1 MDIDKGYADHGIFG
15 DIAVLLLVKSYR
27 KVNVPFQTT
36 VELISNQ
43 IEANT
48 ENDNFLSEQTER
60 LDKWL
65 KEALG
70 ENVDEQ
76 SEAVRKA

>member
-1 MDIDKGYADHGIFG
+1 MERHTRTQWTVSDGYDTF
-15 DIAVLLLVKSYR
+15 VTSCE
-27 KVNVPFQTT
+27 KVSVPFQVT

-43 IEANT
+43 IEANV
-48 ENDNFLSEQTER
+48 ENDKFLSEQTER
-60 LDKWL
+60 LDEWL